1 MHSFIAYFLESN
13 DPDLHEEK
21 DSSNPPKSV
30 IEVLFEALNPK
41 ITNADYIYNEI
52 TQITSAIH

>member
-1 MHSFIAYFLESN
+1 MHSFIAYFL
-13 DPDLHEEK
+13 EK

>member
-1 MHSFIAYFLESN
+1 MHSFIAYFL
-13 DPDLHEEK
+13 EK

-52 TQITSAIH
+52 TQITSAILYIKI